1 MQDTINFPQF
11 KRLLETL
18 ENSEISIRLRI
29 SGESWLPYSR
39 LILLSESAMIL
50 QDGPERKMITNLRNI
65 VEFEIDKKILTLE
78 AHCPYEISY

>member
-1 MQDTINFPQF
+1 
-11 KRLLETL
+11 
-18 ENSEISIRLRI
+18 
-29 SGESWLPYSR
+29 
-39 LILLSESAMIL
+39 MIL